1 MDGPSRILRERGQAV
16 RVKTRWESMSLVSE
30 ADAFGG
36 GGRVRPLIVNK
47 AIGRLHFLQD
57 FRPSDGLFH
66 VVFNAMSNA
75 CIVTCYVPN

>member
-1 MDGPSRILRERGQAV
+1 MRLWTEPRAPGP
-16 RVKTRWESMSLVSE
+16 LV
-30 ADAFGG
+30 
-36 GGRVRPLIVNK
+36 VNNG
-47 AIGRLHFLQD
+47 IGRLHFPQD